1 MIEVRKISEE
11 EIILK
16 GIRDW
21 PVWEKEISRFPHTYE
36 EEEWCYFL
44 EGEVVIETTSGNYTL
59 VPGDFV
65 VFKNGLSCTWDIKQ
79 PVRKHYNFL

>member
-21 PVWEKEISRFPHTYE
+21 PVWEKEISRFSHTYE